1 MIDWLT
7 LEIPLVHDPIESGRV
22 ISVTPEGEIEWQSE
36 KRTAI
41 RGSYESN
48 LRIRSAGTSTENL
61 RDAVSVHKGKSNT
74 EAITMTS
81 GIGRSAFLHVDGNPA
96 KFLNGHNV
104 VGIRDI
110 TILVDMCISKIFAEL
125 NWLYTKP
132 LKETILNGDFKV
144 TRIDI
149 NDYIEFNSESDAL
162 AWQMAAESVATSR
175 QGKFVRKGTTIYMGK
190 HSRRVSLKIY
200 SKYLE
205 LTQAKKGHSLPIALP
220 HKQQLLDYA
229 EKKLR
234 IEATFRSLFL
244 KDLGLNQ
251 AKDLTPQKLGELYAQ
266 QVGKL
271 EMNAQVKLQP
281 YEEMDLPRA
290 VMGTYMLW
298 KDGARLKDILP
309 HNTFYRHRKILKE
322 HDIDIKVSPKKF
334 QSNVIPLIRKIEAK
348 PVKMPQWSESV
359 GLIFN

>member
-7 LEIPLVHDPIESGRV
+7 LEIPYEHSPIQSGRV
-22 ISVTPEGEIEWQSE
+22 ISITPEGEIDWESE
-36 KRTAI
+36 KRLAV
-41 RGSYESN
+41 RGSYEST
-48 LRIRSAGTSTENL
+48 LRIRSAGAC
-61 RDAVSVHKGKSNT
+61 DKG
-74 EAITMTS
+74 A
-81 GIGRSAFLHVDGNPA
+81 AFLHVDGNPA

-104 VGIRDI
+104 VGSRDI
-110 TILVDMCISKIFAEL
+110 LMLVDMCISKIFSRLSYA
-125 NWLYTKP
+125 YTSD
-132 LKETILNGDFKV
+132 LRQTVFEGNFKV
-144 TRIDI
+144 SRIDI
-149 NDYIEFNSESDAL
+149 NDYVTFNSESDAL
-162 AWQMAAESVATSR
+162 AWQMAAEQVATSR

-205 LTQAKKGHSLPIALP
+205 LTQAKKGHKLPFALP
-220 HKQQLLDYA
+220 HKQQLLDFA

-244 KDLGLNQ
+244 KDLGLTK
-251 AKDLTPQKLGELYAQ
+251 AKDLTPHTLGELYAK

-281 YEEMDLPRA
+281 YEEMDLPRS
-290 VMGTYMLW
+290 VMSTYMHW

-309 HNTFYRHRKILKE
+309 KPTFYRHRKILKK
-322 HDIDIKVSPKKF
+322 HGIDIKVSPRKI

-348 PVKMPQWSESV
+348 PCKMPQWSESV

>member
-7 LEIPLVHDPIESGRV
+7 LEIPFAHTPIQSGRV
-22 ISVTPEGEIEWQSE
+22 ISISSDGEIEWQSE
-36 KRTAI
+36 KRVSV

-48 LRIRSAGTSTENL
+48 LRIRSAGATGEGV
-61 RDAVSVHKGKSNT
+61 A
-74 EAITMTS
+74 
-81 GIGRSAFLHVDGNPA
+81 AFLHIDGNPT
-96 KFLNGHNV
+96 KFLQGHNV
-104 VGIRDI
+104 VGSRDLI
-110 TILVDMCISKIFAEL
+110 MLVDMCISKIFERL
-125 NWLYTKP
+125 SYLYSSGLRKTVFDG
-132 LKETILNGDFKV
+132 EFKV
-144 TRIDI
+144 TRLDV
-149 NDYIEFNSESDAL
+149 NDYIEFNSESDCL

-190 HSRRVSLKIY
+190 HSRRCSLKIY

-205 LTQAKKGHSLPIALP
+205 LTQAKKGHGLPIALP
-220 HKQQLLDYA
+220 HKQQLLDFA

-234 IEATFRSLFL
+234 IEATFRSLYL
-244 KDLGLNQ
+244 KDLGLNK
-251 AKDLTPQKLGELYAQ
+251 AKELTPQKIGELYAK

-298 KDGARLKDILP
+298 RDGARLADILP
-309 HNTFYRHRKILKE
+309 RPTFYRHRKILKE
-322 HDIDIKVSPKKF
+322 HGIDIKVSPKKI
-334 QSNVIPLIRKIEAK
+334 QLNVIPLIRKIEAK
-348 PVKMPQWSESV
+348 PCKMPQWSESA